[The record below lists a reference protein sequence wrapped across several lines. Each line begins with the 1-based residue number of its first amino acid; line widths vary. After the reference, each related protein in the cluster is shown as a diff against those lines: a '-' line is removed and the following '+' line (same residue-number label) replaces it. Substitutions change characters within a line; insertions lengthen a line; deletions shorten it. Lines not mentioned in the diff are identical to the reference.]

1 MMKILTSSSMKI
13 AEAIA
18 VERGSSYLALM
29 ENAGTAAVQRVLA
42 LLGREAAGQ
51 LAVIFCGKGNNG
63 GDGLVMARQLL
74 QAGMTVTVLFPLGMQ
89 EEKFTPL
96 ARANLHRLQEWQEGR
111 LTMTAHPSEQQL
123 EFCCRNAAVIVDA
136 VFGTGFS
143 GSLPAEVVRL
153 FQAAEKSCGLLAA
166 LDIPSGINCDSG
178 EGDPDSFPAEVTFA
192 FGALKPAHLLKR
204 SALRCGRIERLDIG
218 ISRSAIDSL
227 PEGITPLT
235 RTLAASCLPRRNPDS
250 HKGSYGRLLNVGGCG
265 HMTGAVMLS
274 TLSALSGG
282 VGLCK
287 VAAPE
292 SMIPVIAGR
301 ILPCIYA
308 PLPANPEGAISY
320 EGIDRLSTEM
330 SWANALL
337 LGCGLSVCEDTR
349 LLVEELVTTSN
360 IPMVLDADALNCLA
374 GQTQLLKKAKA
385 PAILTPHL
393 LEMARLTGESVELC
407 RARRFDI
414 AASFA
419 REYGVVVVL
428 KDSTTVIAS
437 PEGAL
442 YMTVPVEQKGPDGF
456 PCTYGNSCSGL
467 AKGGSGDLLAGLA
480 ASLLSQGAE
489 PLQAA
494 LAAVWLHATAG
505 DLCEEEMTAYCMQPT
520 DVLHYYPAAFHQL
533 LG

>member
-1 MMKILTSSSMKI
+1 
-13 AEAIA
+13 
-18 VERGSSYLALM
+18 
-29 ENAGTAAVQRVLA
+29 
-42 LLGREAAGQ
+42 
-51 LAVIFCGKGNNG
+51 
-63 GDGLVMARQLL
+63 
-74 QAGMTVTVLFPLGMQ
+74 
-89 EEKFTPL
+89 
-96 ARANLHRLQEWQEGR
+96 
-111 LTMTAHPSEQQL
+111 
-123 EFCCRNAAVIVDA
+123 
-136 VFGTGFS
+136 
-143 GSLPAEVVRL
+143 
-153 FQAAEKSCGLLAA
+153 
-166 LDIPSGINCDSG
+166 
-178 EGDPDSFPAEVTFA
+178 
-192 FGALKPAHLLKR
+192 
-204 SALRCGRIERLDIG
+204 
-218 ISRSAIDSL
+218 
-227 PEGITPLT
+227 
-235 RTLAASCLPRRNPDS
+235 
-250 HKGSYGRLLNVGGCG
+250 
-265 HMTGAVMLS
+265 
-274 TLSALSGG
+274 
-282 VGLCK
+282 
-287 VAAPE
+287 
-292 SMIPVIAGR
+292 
-301 ILPCIYA
+301 
-308 PLPANPEGAISY
+308 
-320 EGIDRLSTEM
+320 M

-414 AASFA
+414 ASSFA

-456 PCTYGNSCSGL
+456 PCTYGNTCSGL